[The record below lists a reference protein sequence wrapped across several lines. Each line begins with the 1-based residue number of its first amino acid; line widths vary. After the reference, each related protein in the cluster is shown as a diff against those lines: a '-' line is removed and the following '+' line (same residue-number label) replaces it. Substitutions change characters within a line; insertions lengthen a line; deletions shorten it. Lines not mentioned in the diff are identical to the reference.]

1 MAERPGN
8 RAKRSN
14 ARMQRKAPQRA
25 QRPAPTV
32 QRRQVTRSPQRQQ
45 RRQVTR
51 SPQRQQRQQVTR
63 SPQRQQR
70 QVTRSP
76 QGQQRQQV
84 TRSSQ
89 PRQQQRFT
97 NSPRRQERQKM
108 TRSPQ
113 RQERREM
120 TRGPQRQ
127 ERQKMTRGPQ
137 REERQKMTRS
147 PQRQEGR
154 KMTRGPQRQ
163 ERQKVTRGPQRQERQ
178 TNRPQRGQ
186 GDRDQRLDNRGPNRG
201 YANRNQRPGRNAN
214 GVSFTRP
221 GRIDT
226 RKTRPAQQVVR
237 QPLAT
242 GARRGATANFNR
254 NYNANV
260 NQNYN
265 YNQNVNVNRNVV
277 VSQPATYTYAAP
289 NVCPPAYSV
298 VNNYNPYAYAN
309 YWDRRDYRR
318 RYRNNC
324 NWPLLILGFFIS
336 RPYSSYDYAR
346 VDYNNQP
353 YFYGDDNAY
362 QASPIAVG
370 SEGGPVAATPNFDSK
385 EEQMLVALSEHVQA
399 SSVDGAYQISDAAF
413 NGQLWNLDLAQ
424 APAVFEI
431 QDGLYSVVAG
441 FEGTLGAGEVPSNV
455 NVEFFIAHTANG
467 YEVRDAW
474 ITSANGIPRN
484 RLYQSPVYPDVSTWE
499 PGRLCPFTGREMVPM
514 EAHTS
519 EHG

>member
-32 QRRQVTRSPQRQQ
+32 QRQQRSQVTRSPQ

-70 QVTRSP
+70 RQVTRSP
-76 QGQQRQQV
+76 QRQQRQQV

-113 RQERREM
+113 RQER
-120 TRGPQRQ
+120 Q
-127 ERQKMTRGPQ
+127 
-137 REERQKMTRS
+137 
-147 PQRQEGR
+147 

-163 ERQKVTRGPQRQERQ
+163 ERQEMTRGSQRQERQKMTRGPQRQERQ

-186 GDRDQRLDNRGPNRG
+186 HDNRKQRLDNRGPNRG

-237 QPLAT
+237 QPITT
-242 GARRGATANFNR
+242 GARRGGTANFNR

-260 NQNYN
+260 NQNQNYNYN

-277 VSQPATYTYAAP
+277 VSQPAAYTYAAP

-309 YWDRRDYRR
+309 YCDRRDYRR

-324 NWPLLILGFFIS
+324 NWPLLMLGFFIS

-353 YFYGDDNAY
+353 YFYGDDTAY
-362 QASPIAVG
+362 QAGPIAVG

-455 NVEFFIAHTANG
+455 NVEFFIARTANG

-499 PGRLCPFTGREMVPM
+499 PGRLCPFTGQEMVPM